1 MEVAKK
7 FIKSMKSA
15 KINWD
20 DPIEVSV
27 FQSLVSEV
35 CQQAIKN
42 CCEAAKI
49 REKRRRGEINGN
61 QMYGRRI
68 KETHTKRASSQ

>member
-35 CQQAIKN
+35 CQQALKN
-42 CCEAAKI
+42 CCEVAKI
-49 REKRRRGEINGN
+49 REKRRRKNKWKSN
-61 QMYGRRI
+61 VQLVSLRN
-68 KETHTKRASSQ
+68 S

>member
-42 CCEAAKI
+42 CFEAAKI
-49 REKRRRGEINGN
+49 REKRRRENKWKSN
-61 QMYGRRI
+61 VQLVSLRN
-68 KETHTKRASSQ
+68 S